1 MPRKAQTKHGPEGR
15 YYRKRLPK
23 PGGGWIDVYG
33 KTLTELAEKV
43 TLKQN
48 ELAAADAAP
57 KDQLYVFEYAA
68 GFYARRAPHLSA
80 ERRKVYQYQINK
92 VICPVIGGKLI
103 REITRDDLEDVLA
116 TRAHLSHRSQKE
128 TVQILKQ
135 IFEAAED
142 AGAVPRDP
150 SRKLEAHGDPPPKKN
165 ALTELQEEQL
175 LAAVRGLKIE
185 PFVMLGLFT
194 GMRRGE
200 ICGLRWDCV
209 DLNEKAPCIHVRR
222 ACRWPDKIRPVVSD
236 KLKSPAAY
244 RSIPIPK
251 QLQSYLQAMRDEQ
264 EGTDQ
269 EARSSNLRTPTSE
282 NVEAARL
289 SAFLT
294 FTTEFPTRKSYPL
307 NYPLAQKQRPC
318 PNRDTAVSYTK
329 SGSWSGGWSS
339 PPCAASKVSLY
350 CFSIFLSHFGS
361 GAPSLP
367 AFSRMLPS
375 SVMMYHR
382 STIGVTSVAKS
393 NGSCTGAVLRMT
405 PSAISHSAA
414 TSTAKISPS
423 LCQRPSRAISL
434 DHSPL
439 RLAAA
444 VPEI

>member
-116 TRAHLSHRSQKE
+116 TRAHLSRRSQKE

-165 ALTELQEEQL
+165 ALTEPQEEQL

-236 KLKSPAAY
+236 KLKSPSAY

-251 QLQSYLQAMRDEQ
+251 QLQNYLQAVRDAQ
-264 EGTDQ
+264 EGTDAQ
-269 EARSSNLRTPTSE
+269 IARRYVFCNADGSPVSYSTLRRRWDCVRRRSTASGRELGEKIRNRRIWITLDFTPTPHLLRHTYIT
-282 NVEAARL
+282 RL
-289 SAFLT
+289 ILGGADLKRVQYLAVHVDAK
-294 FTTEFPTRKSYPL
+294 TTLEI
-307 NYPLAQKQRPC
+307 
-318 PNRDTAVSYTK
+318 YTSLQGNAPEDMIDK
-329 SGSWSGGWSS
+329 IWEIFD
-339 PPCAASKVSLY
+339 ASDD
-350 CFSIFLSHFGS
+350 
-361 GAPSLP
+361 A
-367 AFSRMLPS
+367 
-375 SVMMYHR
+375 
-382 STIGVTSVAKS
+382 
-393 NGSCTGAVLRMT
+393 
-405 PSAISHSAA
+405 
-414 TSTAKISPS
+414 
-423 LCQRPSRAISL
+423 
-434 DHSPL
+434 
-439 RLAAA
+439 
-444 VPEI
+444 E